1 MNEWMN
7 MWFVKQFVEISKT
20 KNIGVVVTGSNHYAT
35 VWYDAGGGRD
45 DGETCQKHNTMR
57 PTATCQWP
65 T

>member
-1 MNEWMN
+1 M
-7 MWFVKQFVEISKT
+7 KQFVEISKT
-20 KNIGVVVTGSNHYAT
+20 KNIGVVVTGCNHYAT